1 VRAVS
6 AAVVKLPRAAA
17 VPSYVC
23 DQPGPLPTHRL
34 AFVVVQDNRAV
45 RPTAISRAEA
55 ENVIEGGP
63 TLWARAGN
71 DTAHSDIAKKTND
84 PNTTLGS
91 LGINPTFPP
100 DTDNVLLRL
109 RCPTVA

>member
-34 AFVVVQDNRAV
+34 AFVVVQERRAV
-45 RPTAISRAEA
+45 FPEAISDLAVVR
-55 ENVIEGGP
+55 V
-63 TLWARAGN
+63 
-71 DTAHSDIAKKTND
+71 
-84 PNTTLGS
+84 TLGA
-91 LGINPTFPP
+91 GV
-100 DTDNVLLRL
+100 D
-109 RCPTVA
+109 